1 MTQATA
7 DDQRRQLRASFEDL
21 LQQQP
26 DLSSQDRAF
35 LLSKLNEALD
45 KQDLNAPI
53 QIDPEGM
60 RRDWAAAVDALMPEA
75 DASEREFQIRRFN
88 DTLEPLQRD
97 AVQDALEYGRR
108 LREDGEIAAAEW
120 LNERNAQRK
129 KRKTAA
135 AVTNSTADSGSKRA
149 APRNPWGNG
158 G

>member
-1 MTQATA
+1 
-7 DDQRRQLRASFEDL
+7 
-21 LQQQP
+21 
-26 DLSSQDRAF
+26 
-35 LLSKLNEALD
+35 
-45 KQDLNAPI
+45 
-53 QIDPEGM
+53 M
-60 RRDWAAAVDALMPEA
+60 RRAWAAAVDALWPEA

-129 KRKTAA
+129 KRNTAA
-135 AVTNSTADSGSKRA
+135 AVTNSAAGSGNKKP